1 MSSAR
6 GDLDA
11 LEREIRGRTPLG
23 ASALL
28 FTIVGVIAAAVL
40 WASFTWIDDVTR
52 APGKVVP
59 AGDVQVV
66 QATEE
71 GLIRRV
77 FVAEG
82 QEVAA
87 GDPLVE
93 LDSLV
98 QESQLDREMQ
108 RALALQARIARLS
121 AAIEDRPIA
130 FPPELE
136 RDAPEMAASE
146 RALHLGRAADLAAQL
161 AVLDRQRQQRLQ
173 EAEVAR
179 IEIGT
184 SERQLSIVTEERTL
198 LEPLVERG
206 IEPRTTLLALR
217 QREEDLAGRIAGAQA
232 TLRGIGAALSEIEDT
247 AAATRSRFRAEALAD
262 LADATAELASL
273 RPALPAL
280 QSLADRAVLR
290 APVRGI
296 VNRLHRRTLGGAVRP
311 GEDVVEIVPLDD
323 RLLVEAYLLPQDI
336 AFLQAGQPV
345 RVKLTA
351 YDFTRYGALDGR
363 ILRIGANAVRR
374 DERDEAEVFVVTVET
389 SGAILDANAAQVRI
403 LPGMTAEVDILAGK
417 RRVIDYLLQPLERV
431 RAHAFRE

>member
-1 MSSAR
+1 MKGR

-11 LEREIRGRTPLG
+11 LAREMQGRTPLG

-28 FTIVGVIAAAVL
+28 FTIVGVIAAALL
-40 WASFTWIDDVTR
+40 WASLTWIDDVTR
-52 APGKVVP
+52 APAKVVP

-66 QATEE
+66 QASEA
-71 GLIRRV
+71 GLIRQV

-93 LDSLV
+93 LDALV
-98 QESQLDREMQ
+98 QESQLDRETQ
-108 RALALQARIARLS
+108 RALALEARIARLS
-121 AAIEDRPIA
+121 AEIEGRAIA
-130 FPPELE
+130 FPPDLE
-136 RDAPEMAASE
+136 RDAPELAASE
-146 RALHLGRAADLAAQL
+146 RALHLGRAADLAAQA

-184 SERQLSIVTEERTL
+184 AERQLAIATEERDL
-198 LEPLVERG
+198 LAPLVERG
-206 IEPRTTLLALR
+206 IEPRTTLLSLR
-217 QREEDLAGRIAGAQA
+217 QREEDLIGRIAAAQA
-232 TLRGIGAALSEIEDT
+232 TQARIGAALAEIDET
-247 AAATRSRFRAEALAD
+247 SLSLRSRFRSEALAD

-280 QSLADRAVLR
+280 QSLAARAVLR
-290 APVRGI
+290 APVRGV
-296 VNRLHRRTLGGAVRP
+296 VNRLHRRTLGGAVRA
-311 GEDVVEIVPLDD
+311 GEDMVEIVPLDD
-323 RLLVEAYLLPQDI
+323 RLLVEAYVLPQDI
-336 AFLQAGQPV
+336 AFLQPGQPV

-351 YDFTRYGALDGR
+351 YDFTRYGALEGR

-374 DERDEAEVFVVTVET
+374 DERDQAEVFVVTVET
-389 SGAILDANAAQVRI
+389 SGAILDADGAQVRI
-403 LPGMTAEVDILAGK
+403 LPGMTAEVDVLAGQ

-431 RAHAFRE
+431 RSRAFQE

>member
-1 MSSAR
+1 MSAR

-11 LEREIRGRTPLG
+11 LERELRGRTPLG

-52 APGKVVP
+52 ASGKVVP

-98 QESQLDREMQ
+98 QESQLKREMQ
-108 RALALQARIARLS
+108 RALALQAQIARLGD
-121 AAIEDRPIA
+121 AIEDRPIA
-130 FPPELE
+130 FPPDLE
-136 RDAPEMAASE
+136 RDAPEVAASE

-161 AVLDRQRQQRLQ
+161 AVLDRQRQQRQQ

-179 IEIGT
+179 IEIDT
-184 SERQLSIVTEERTL
+184 SERQLSIVAEERTL

-217 QREEDLAGRIAGAQA
+217 QREEDLAGRIARAKA
-232 TLRGIGAALSEIEDT
+232 TLQGIGAALSEIEDT

-336 AFLQAGQPV
+336 AFLQVGQPV

-363 ILRIGANAVRR
+363 ILKIGASTVRR
-374 DERDEAEVFVVTVET
+374 DERDEAEVFVVTIET
-389 SGAILDANAAQVRI
+389 SGAMLDANGAQVRI